1 MRSILT
7 SLGRVSLVLG
17 LAAAA
22 VLAVVVIGPIVADGF
37 TTLARP
43 QGL

>member
-1 MRSILT
+1 M
-7 SLGRVSLVLG
+7 SLIGRVALGLG
-17 LAAAA
+17 LAAAV

-43 QGL
+43 HGL